1 MDNSTTA
8 RGVEVIEGAVVVK
21 VKVVEAA
28 VVTRTQ
34 RLHLSVKLL
43 SRLLELL
50 SRVLIQRLFSLVF
63 SLWRY
68 SAP

>member
-1 MDNSTTA
+1 MDNSTTS

-21 VKVVEAA
+21 VKEVEAV
-28 VVTRTQ
+28 VVTRTK

-50 SRVLIQRLFSLVF
+50 GCVLI
-63 SLWRY
+63 
-68 SAP
+68 